1 MPLKEKQKKT
11 KQIHAIEG
19 RDIFLFFISITSSA
33 GTIISVSAGLS
44 SAGFLN

>member
-1 MPLKEKQKKT
+1 MPLKKKPKQT
-11 KQIHAIEG
+11 HAIEG
-19 RDIFLFFISITSSA
+19 RDLFLLFITSSA